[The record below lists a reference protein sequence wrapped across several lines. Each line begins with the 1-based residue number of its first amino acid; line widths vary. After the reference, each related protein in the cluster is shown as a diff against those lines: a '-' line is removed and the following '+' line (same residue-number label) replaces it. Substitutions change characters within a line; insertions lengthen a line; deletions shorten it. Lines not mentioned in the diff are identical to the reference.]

1 MIGKDLITEEI
12 GLLPYLIRVLLALA
26 IMAVVAFV
34 VVALGKK
41 KGWVRQNEAHVK
53 MMASLPLG
61 KDVFFVLRC
70 GPDVLA
76 VASGQTGTRLIG
88 RWKYEEW
95 LRLEETGEKGGRE
108 TKTFPE

>member
-1 MIGKDLITEEI
+1 MIGRDLVTGEI

-26 IMAVVAFV
+26 IMAVMAFV
-34 VVALGKK
+34 VIGLGKK

-76 VASGQTGTRLIG
+76 VASGPTGTRLIG
-88 RWKYEEW
+88 RWKHEEW
-95 LRLEETGEKGGRE
+95 LRLEKTEEGGG
-108 TKTFPE
+108 KTSPD